1 MICEN
6 GSFSYAHDG
15 TNTKSDSF
23 EYKISDG
30 TCDSNDA
37 LIIITIIDVNDCP
50 TAVGETYTVQRNG
63 ILSIDSIQGILIND
77 FDPDDPLTIFEI
89 QNPHSAII
97 WSLNSDGSF
106 VYGHNGNNATKDSL
120 VYKLNDGACGDSDV
134 VTVYFN
140 IVNDCPVA
148 VDDNYV
154 IDEGDTILVLS
165 LIHI

>member
-1 MICEN
+1 MATIPANSFTSTHKSLPSHGVLSCTDPSDPRNGQTNVICEN

-50 TAVGETYTVQRNG
+50 TAVGETYTVQRND

-77 FDPDDPLTIFEI
+77 FDPDNPLSIFEI
-89 QNPHSAII
+89 QNPHHAII
-97 WSLNSDGSF
+97 WSLEMDGSF

-120 VYKLNDGACGDSDV
+120 VYKLNDGAW
-134 VTVYFN
+134 
-140 IVNDCPVA
+140 
-148 VDDNYV
+148 
-154 IDEGDTILVLS
+154 S
-165 LIHI
+165 L